1 MGFKVTAS
9 YEDKKEEFI
18 NSFMKRF
25 KDIVF
30 ATHARAKIYAPS
42 NDGNLRSKITIND
55 LGEGKYEIVSNVN
68 YSAAMEYGT
77 KPFTAPIA
85 PLKEWAKKKFG
96 NEEIGWAVWQKIR
109 KEGITSH
116 PYMTPARDYAKKELI
131 KLFREIGN

>member
-25 KDIVF
+25 RDIVF

-55 LGEGKYEIVSNVN
+55 LGEGKYEIVSNAS

-77 KPFTAPIA
+77 KPFTAPITRSFVSV
-85 PLKEWAKKKFG
+85 PYNQPCQLKTLPS
-96 NEEIGWAVWQKIR
+96 R
-109 KEGITSH
+109 C
-116 PYMTPARDYAKKELI
+116 L
-131 KLFREIGN
+131 